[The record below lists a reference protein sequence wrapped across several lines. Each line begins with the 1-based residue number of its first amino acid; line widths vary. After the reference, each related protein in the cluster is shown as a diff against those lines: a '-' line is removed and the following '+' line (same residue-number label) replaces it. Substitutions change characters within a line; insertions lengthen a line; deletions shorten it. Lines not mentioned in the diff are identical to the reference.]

1 MSGGWAGLFSAVTS
15 AFIDDV
21 QGELEPNFQ
30 ETSQTLLESIADAAP
45 WGITTSGG
53 AVLPQWN
60 GPDPT
65 TVLDCSGMELI
76 RIAET
81 PFGCLSRSC
90 AISFLAKIG
99 ERGSFVGQ
107 KVWKRESGKP
117 TFLEGDVTSIYIF
130 RLNEML
136 VSDH

>member
-1 MSGGWAGLFSAVTS
+1 MFSAVTP

-30 ETSQTLLESIADAAP
+30 EMSQTLLEFTVDAAL
-45 WGITTSGG
+45 WGVTTSGG

-65 TVLDCSGMELI
+65 TVLNCSGMGSI
-76 RIAET
+76 WIAET